1 MWQNEPLIL
10 LRRKNKENTFD
21 LFEYKLLPK
30 VGTKD
35 NTKLDDA
42 GFQIVFSESNN
53 DNEKQKTEQSEKTVQ
68 WKNVLDSYWSYQSH
82 L

>member
-1 MWQNEPLIL
+1 MMQENE
-10 LRRKNKENTFD
+10 
-21 LFEYKLLPK
+21 
-30 VGTKD
+30 
-35 NTKLDDA
+35 

>member
-1 MWQNEPLIL
+1 MMQENE
-10 LRRKNKENTFD
+10 
-21 LFEYKLLPK
+21 
-30 VGTKD
+30 
-35 NTKLDDA
+35 

-68 WKNVLDSYWSYQSH
+68 WKNVLDSYQSH